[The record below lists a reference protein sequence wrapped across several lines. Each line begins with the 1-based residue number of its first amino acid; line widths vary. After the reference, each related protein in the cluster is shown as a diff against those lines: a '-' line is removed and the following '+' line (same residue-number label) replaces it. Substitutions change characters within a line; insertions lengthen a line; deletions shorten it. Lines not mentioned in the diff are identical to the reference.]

1 MHSYSPLRQRAPLA
15 QSGLDRQAELVRLL
29 CVSLAA
35 LMVLGL
41 LGREAALGLT
51 SPMPPQLRVIKVD
64 HSDTSVGPVIGF
76 TVRNVGDRR
85 ARPSV
90 VRVYLSADA
99 AVSADD
105 KKVLTFR
112 LPRIA
117 GHRQAGRVTDDD
129 WGMDPRL
136 QLVCVTAR
144 GQHQHCSH

>member
-1 MHSYSPLRQRAPLA
+1 
-15 QSGLDRQAELVRLL
+15 
-29 CVSLAA
+29 
-35 LMVLGL
+35 MVLGL
-41 LGREAALGLT
+41 LGGEAALGLT
-51 SPMPPQLRVIKVD
+51 SPKPAQLRIIKVD
-64 HSDTSVGPVIGF
+64 HSATSVGPVIGF

-85 ARPSV
+85 ARPAV

-99 AVSADD
+99 TLSADD

-117 GHRQAGRVTDDD
+117 GHRQAGRVTNDD

-144 GQHQHCSH
+144 GQHQHCSR